1 MKNTMRIMTNKM
13 SGILLIL
20 GLIVLVLIIG
30 FKDITIVEAFFLI
43 VYFAGIFVLEMHLEK
58 KMQEMEQKL
67 TLSDTL
73 VQCITTLSD
82 KENTDEAL
90 DNLLKIVGDYFG
102 CERAYIFESN
112 PEKKVLNNTYEY
124 TRMGIMRE
132 MGNRQNIP
140 LKRAD
145 SWMDAFRK
153 HEILVLDNREKENGN
168 KDFGKYEIFI
178 DQHINALIAAPLID
192 DKEIIGFLGIENPTR
207 NMKNASL
214 VSSTVYFLM
223 DNLKKRSMQDMLVRL
238 SFEDALTK
246 MYNRNKFNAV
256 LDEYEKN
263 KPESLGIAYFDLNGL
278 KVMNDKY
285 GHKAGDILIRNTA
298 ACVNIVFGDSAFRI
312 GGDEFVAI
320 VADISEKE
328 FDGMINKVA
337 DILAKD
343 EISISVGTSWR
354 GSDNDITKQMHEADE
369 KMYKNKKRYYKK

>member
-13 SGILLIL
+13 SGVLLII
-20 GLIVLVLIIG
+20 GLIVLALIIG
-30 FKDITIVEAFFLI
+30 LKDMTVIEAVILI
-43 VYFAGIFVLEMHLEK
+43 AYFSGIFVLEVHLEK
-58 KMQEMEQKL
+58 KMREMEQKL

-102 CERAYIFESN
+102 CERAYIFEIN
-112 PEKKVLNNTYEY
+112 QEKHVINNTYEY
-124 TRMGIMRE
+124 TRMGILKE

-140 LKRAD
+140 VNKVKVWIDEFHKKEIIVLNNRDKEAD
-145 SWMDAFRK
+145 
-153 HEILVLDNREKENGN
+153 
-168 KDFGKYEIFI
+168 KDYSQFEIFT
-178 DQHINALIAAPLID
+178 DQRINALIAAPLID
-192 DKEIIGFLGIENPTR
+192 DKEVIGFLGIENPTR
-207 NMKNASL
+207 NLNNASL

-223 DNLKKRSMQDMLVRL
+223 DNLKRRSMQDMLVRL

-256 LDEYEKN
+256 IDEYQKN
-263 KPESLGIAYFDLNGL
+263 KPKTLGIAYFDLNGL

-298 ACVNIVFGDSAFRI
+298 ACVHIVFGDCAFRI

-320 VADISEKE
+320 VPDVSEKE
-328 FDGMINKVA
+328 FNDLIRRVSETF
-337 DILAKD
+337 AKD
-343 EISISVGTSWR
+343 EISISVGSSWR

-369 KMYKNKKRYYKK
+369 LMYKNKKKYYKS

>member
-1 MKNTMRIMTNKM
+1 MKKTMRIMTTKM
-13 SGILLIL
+13 SGVLLII
-20 GLIVLVLIIG
+20 GLIVLALVMGL
-30 FKDITIVEAFFLI
+30 KDMTVVEAVILI
-43 VYFAGIFVLEMHLEK
+43 AYFAGIFVLEVHLEK
-58 KMQEMEQKL
+58 KMRDMEQKL

-73 VQCITTLSD
+73 VQCITTLAD

-102 CERAYIFESN
+102 CERSYIFEIN
-112 PEKKVLNNTYEY
+112 QAKKVINNTYEY
-124 TRMGIMRE
+124 TRMGITRE
-132 MGNRQNIP
+132 MGNRQNVP

-145 SWMDAFRK
+145 VWLEELRK
-153 HEILVLDNREKENGN
+153 NEMLLLNNREKDNN

-192 DKEIIGFLGIENPTR
+192 DGEVIGFLGIENPTR
-207 NMKNASL
+207 NLKNASL
-214 VSSTVYFLM
+214 IKSTVYFLM
-223 DNLKKRSMQDMLVRL
+223 DNLKRRSMQDMLVRL

-256 LDEYEKN
+256 IDEYQKK

-298 ACVNIVFGDSAFRI
+298 ACVNIVFGDCAFRI

-320 VADISEKE
+320 VPDVPEKE
-328 FDGMINKVA
+328 FDELIKRVS
-337 DILAKD
+337 DTFAKD

-354 GSDNDITKQMHEADE
+354 GADNDITGQMHEADE
-369 KMYKNKKRYYKK
+369 KMYKNKKKYYKS